1 MANFKLKHEPMSDIK
16 TNLSN
21 KLFKK
26 IDDLS
31 KNIMEKEIIEVA
43 KIFIDIKKLSNNV
56 LLFKTETD
64 DKLEKVLSLYISKK
78 GFDYIGKLAQI
89 LKSSNSDF

>member
-1 MANFKLKHEPMSDIK
+1 MSDIK